1 MRVDRLITEL
11 PPPKKQGSNAATAL
25 QEISGGKYGK
35 MIHIWEHMF
44 QSCNFRSKDKLR
56 PFYSLV
62 ALVRPPIEPQVTTAT
77 RTPAS

>member
-35 MIHIWEHMF
+35 MSTFGNTCF
-44 QSCNFRSKDKLR
+44 QSCNFRSKASSGRFIHWSRQSGR
-56 PFYSLV
+56 PSS
-62 ALVRPPIEPQVTTAT
+62 R
-77 RTPAS
+77 R